1 MKKFFTILGI
11 LIGIFIIVF
20 FLIPRTEKISAP
32 TISPLASLEPTFSVE
47 ISLPP
52 ENWQRYENN
61 EFKFSFLYPNDWE
74 LTIWDK
80 SNTSTI
86 PLGEALLKIVALEKD
101 YQFWQANFEITVLPN
116 NSNLSVSAWNEERLR
131 QDDEEYQNCLANEG
145 TACDTLRLRDFIES
159 QELIDF
165 KNEQALKIRSL
176 EFDHLKECLYF
187 SKNNYI
193 YSFCYE
199 AENPNDPNFEIH
211 QETTNKILQSLE
223 FQN

>member
-1 MKKFFTILGI
+1 MKKFFKVLGI
-11 LIGIFIIVF
+11 LIVIFIIVF
-20 FLIPRTEKISAP
+20 FLIPRTEKINAP
-32 TISPLASLEPTFSVE
+32 TISPLASQEPTFSVE

-61 EFKFSFLYPNDWE
+61 EFKFSFLYPNNWE
-74 LTIWDK
+74 LTIADK

-86 PLGEALLKIVALEKD
+86 PLGNALLKIVALESN
-101 YQFWQANFEITVLPN
+101 YEFWQSHFEITVLPN
-116 NSNLSVSAWNEERLR
+116 NFNLNVSAWNEERLR
-131 QDDEEYQNCLANEG
+131 EDDEEYQNCLINEG
-145 TACDTLRLRDFIES
+145 TACYSLREMIES

-211 QETTNKILQSLE
+211 QETTSRILQSLE

>member
-1 MKKFFTILGI
+1 
-11 LIGIFIIVF
+11 
-20 FLIPRTEKISAP
+20 
-32 TISPLASLEPTFSVE
+32 
-47 ISLPP
+47 
-52 ENWQRYENN
+52 
-61 EFKFSFLYPNDWE
+61 
-74 LTIWDK
+74 
-80 SNTSTI
+80 
-86 PLGEALLKIVALEKD
+86 VALEKN

-223 FQN
+223 FQD